1 MTDPLGR
8 SQVLPYLIGLSKLG
22 LKFHLVSFEK
32 REVYSKNADTVR
44 SITESN
50 GIHWHPLTYTRK
62 PPVIS
67 TIWDKL
73 RMERLASKIIREH
86 NVKAVHCRSYI
97 SGLVGMKLQQSFG
110 IRFIFDIRGFW
121 ADERVEG
128 GLWNLDNPIY
138 NAVYKFFK
146 TQEKKMFASADIIVS
161 LTALGSNI
169 IQKNFSI
176 SKNKIHIIPCCADL
190 DHFDHRSLNFDI
202 VEKIKERSGIKDHH
216 PILGYLGAIGTWYM
230 LDEMLEFFK
239 RMLVRYPN
247 ALFLL
252 VTTERQETILKA
264 AEKIGVP
271 SANIAVMSATR
282 EEVPAAISLFD
293 VSLFF
298 IRPTYS
304 KSASSPT
311 KQGEIMGMGKPIICN
326 AGIGDTDE
334 VINRYHCGDVIDL
347 NDELSMDR
355 AVAAFEQ
362 TRNLPKDQ
370 IRKGAEDFYSL
381 QKGVEKYGNIYRE
394 LRLLN

>member
-1 MTDPLGR
+1 
-8 SQVLPYLIGLSKLG
+8 
-22 LKFHLVSFEK
+22 
-32 REVYSKNADTVR
+32 
-44 SITESN
+44 
-50 GIHWHPLTYTRK
+50 
-62 PPVIS
+62 
-67 TIWDKL
+67 
-73 RMERLASKIIREH
+73 
-86 NVKAVHCRSYI
+86 
-97 SGLVGMKLQQSFG
+97 
-110 IRFIFDIRGFW
+110 
-121 ADERVEG
+121 
-128 GLWNLDNPIY
+128 
-138 NAVYKFFK
+138 
-146 TQEKKMFASADIIVS
+146 
-161 LTALGSNI
+161 
-169 IQKNFSI
+169 
-176 SKNKIHIIPCCADL
+176 
-190 DHFDHRSLNFDI
+190 LNFDI

-239 RMLVRYPN
+239 RMLVRYPD